1 MNKVIFLDRDGV
13 INKKLENDY
22 VKSVFEFEILE
33 SVKETLQKL
42 KELGYLL
49 IVITNQQ
56 GIGKGIMSEKDLES
70 IHNYMLKELPEI
82 DDIFYCPHLNGTCNC
97 RKPENKMLLDAKE
110 KWNIDFNKSWMIGDS
125 ESDIICGKSV
135 GCKTIFICGDLNHS
149 IGDFTCKNIYCCVD
163 YLTNTEIKI

>member
-22 VKSVFEFEILE
+22 VKSISEFKILDG
-33 SVKETLQKL
+33 VKETLQNL
-42 KELGYLL
+42 KNLGYLL
-49 IVITNQQ
+49 IIITNQQ
-56 GIGKGIMSEKDLES
+56 GVGKRLMSKGDLEK
-70 IHNYMLKELPEI
+70 IHEYMLKELPEI

-135 GCKTIFICGDLNHS
+135 GCKTIFICNNKNKVSDF
-149 IGDFTCKNIYCCVD
+149 IGENLQDC
-163 YLTNTEIKI
+163 LKIIR